1 MGACNSKQADGGS
14 PDEQAASSAA
24 PQQKPR
30 GSGNKGQAAATTA
43 PPASDSQPVAA
54 AQPGTDP
61 ATLSTASSSP
71 NTSSSGGA
79 VAGQPPAPSQQQQS
93 DAAVAPSTPPA
104 PAVTSTADLLSPST
118 PLPTDPAA
126 LRALVQSLQ
135 HALAAKE
142 LSLLEKEKEL
152 AAEKAQ
158 RVQSATTVL
167 NASLKIIR
175 PASATSPNALNTRGS
190 LSSTVSPRGDSVS
203 LGGGA
208 TAGQPLAGNNSL
220 GISPSLIQLHEKQKM
235 AAAEVASASAAAA
248 AAAASSGNA
257 IAQPVSS
264 DGRPDLSRA
273 VSLLPT
279 PQSAA
284 DAHNAELESSA
295 AAAAAALAM
304 DDSQSLRRELMD
316 VLLAFA
322 ENELI
327 APNASSARSSGSGG
341 GGGGGTLQMNNE
353 SFSNVINN
361 SSLDDVTKLW
371 LTAEFT
377 RDQPRMGSG
386 TRHGRVSVVNTNRTQ
401 PTRKESWEHQS
412 NHSHSSS
419 SGGGPS
425 NSRSNSNT
433 SVGEAASA
441 SSSAAPMLSA
451 TAASSGILYWNQ
463 KLSQSVSNGES
474 ISLSELQS
482 WDYDPTA
489 YSTETLVLQGLAMF
503 DSMDLPRRFGIAPGL
518 ILSFLSEISRNYIAS
533 NPYHNFQHGL

>member
-1 MGACNSKQADGGS
+1 MIV
-14 PDEQAASSAA
+14 A
-24 PQQKPR
+24 PATPR
-30 GSGNKGQAAATTA
+30 GATTNA
-43 PPASDSQPVAA
+43 
-54 AQPGTDP
+54 
-61 ATLSTASSSP
+61 
-71 NTSSSGGA
+71 
-79 VAGQPPAPSQQQQS
+79 
-93 DAAVAPSTPPA
+93 
-104 PAVTSTADLLSPST
+104 TSTADLLSPST
-118 PLPTDPAA
+118 PLPTDPAL
-126 LRALVQSLQ
+126 LRSLVQSLQ
-135 HALAAKE
+135 HALASKE

-175 PASATSPNALNTRGS
+175 PSSATSPNGINTRGS
-190 LSSTVSPRGDSVS
+190 VSSTVSPRGDSVS
-203 LGGGA
+203 LGGGP
-208 TAGQPLAGNNSL
+208 GQPVPAGNNSL

-257 IAQPVSS
+257 IAQPAAASS
-264 DGRPDLSRA
+264 DASSASGRPDLSRA

-295 AAAAAALAM
+295 AAAAAAALAL

-327 APNASSARSSGSGG
+327 APNASPALRGSSGG
-341 GGGGGTLQMNNE
+341 GGGPLQMNNE

-377 RDQPRMGSG
+377 RDQPRMGAA

-401 PTRKESWEHQS
+401 PTRKESWEHS
-412 NHSHSSS
+412 HHSHSSS
-419 SGGGPS
+419 GSVGGMA

-433 SVGEAASA
+433 SVSEAPA
-441 SSSAAPMLSA
+441 SSSAATSMLSA

-463 KLSQSVSNGES
+463 KLAQSVASGGA
-474 ISLSELQS
+474 ISLSDLQS

-489 YSTETLVLQGLAMF
+489 YTVDALIFQGLAMV
-503 DSMDLPRRFGIAPGL
+503 DSMDLPARFGISPGL
-518 ILSFLSEISRNYIAS
+518 ILNFLSEISRNYIAS
-533 NPYHNFQHGL
+533 NPYHNFQHGQFSARS